1 MVSAQHRSRS
11 RAVKQV
17 ASFVLSRPSPC
28 DVPQRVRFSCRTPWA
43 LLGEMRVLAR
53 RGGWVRTT
61 ACLTTLRERMSP
73 SGLEEHLVNGEALGV
88 VLVGLF
94 LFADVG
100 VAQAEAQSNGM
111 TEEEAARLGEE
122 FGIVVGAVDEDIQK
136 ELKLQHP
143 QGVAVFEVIGNSR
156 ADYAGIKVRSV
167 IKEIDKQEI
176 RNMADFGRAIRKAM
190 KECNFTVGTYEPAD
204 PGDPVGW
211 GVNFHFVG
219 CKRD

>member
-1 MVSAQHRSRS
+1 
-11 RAVKQV
+11 
-17 ASFVLSRPSPC
+17 
-28 DVPQRVRFSCRTPWA
+28 
-43 LLGEMRVLAR
+43 MRVAWSEGR
-53 RGGWVRTT
+53 SVKEDFV
-61 ACLTTLRERMSP
+61 A
-73 SGLEEHLVNGEALGV
+73 GV
-88 VLVGLF
+88 VLLTWL
-94 LFADVG
+94 LFAAVG
-100 VAQAEAQSNGM
+100 SVQAAAQSDGM
-111 TEEEAARLGEE
+111 TEEEATRLGEE

-136 ELKLQHP
+136 ELKLERP

-167 IKEIDKQEI
+167 IKEIDKREI
-176 RNMADFGRAIRKAM
+176 RNMEDFGSAIKKAM

>member
-1 MVSAQHRSRS
+1 VIGAG
-11 RAVKQV
+11 
-17 ASFVLSRPSPC
+17 VLG
-28 DVPQRVRFSCRTPWA
+28 VA
-43 LLGEMRVLAR
+43 LL
-53 RGGWVRTT
+53 
-61 ACLTTLRERMSP
+61 S
-73 SGLEEHLVNGEALGV
+73 
-88 VLVGLF
+88 LF
-94 LFADVG
+94 LFAG
-100 VAQAEAQSNGM
+100 VEATQAAGQSDAM
-111 TEEEAARLGEE
+111 TGEEATRLGEE
-122 FGIVVGAVDEDIQK
+122 FGIVIGAVDEDIQK
-136 ELKLQHP
+136 ELKLQQP

-176 RNMADFGRAIRKAM
+176 RTMADFGRAIKKAM

>member
-1 MVSAQHRSRS
+1 MIGAG
-11 RAVKQV
+11 
-17 ASFVLSRPSPC
+17 VL
-28 DVPQRVRFSCRTPWA
+28 RVA
-43 LLGEMRVLAR
+43 LL
-53 RGGWVRTT
+53 
-61 ACLTTLRERMSP
+61 S
-73 SGLEEHLVNGEALGV
+73 
-88 VLVGLF
+88 LF
-94 LFADVG
+94 LFAG
-100 VAQAEAQSNGM
+100 VEATQAAGQSDGM
-111 TEEEAARLGEE
+111 TEEEATRLGEE
-122 FGIVVGAVDEDIQK
+122 FGIVVGAVDEDIQQ
-136 ELKLQHP
+136 ELKLQQP

-176 RNMADFGRAIRKAM
+176 RTMADFGRAIKKAM

>member
-1 MVSAQHRSRS
+1 M
-11 RAVKQV
+11 K
-17 ASFVLSRPSPC
+17 
-28 DVPQRVRFSCRTPWA
+28 RTRC
-43 LLGEMRVLAR
+43 G
-53 RGGWVRTT
+53 T
-61 ACLTTLRERMSP
+61 A
-73 SGLEEHLVNGEALGV
+73 V
-88 VLVGLF
+88 VLLF
-94 LFADVG
+94 SLFF
-100 VAQAEAQSNGM
+100 VAFAGMQAEAQSDGM

-122 FGIVVGAVDEDIQK
+122 FGIIVGAVDEAIQK
-136 ELKLQHP
+136 ELNLQRP

-176 RNMADFGRAIRKAM
+176 RTMTDFGLAIKKAM
-190 KECNFTVGTYEPAD
+190 HACNFTVGTYESAD

>member
-1 MVSAQHRSRS
+1 MSVDDTVKVRAIRPRVAAQPGLSR
-11 RAVKQV
+11 RRVC
-17 ASFVLSRPSPC
+17 VLSC
-28 DVPQRVRFSCRTPWA
+28 VA
-43 LLGEMRVLAR
+43 LLALA
-53 RGGWVRTT
+53 GLV
-61 ACLTTLRERMSP
+61 AAESP
-73 SGLEEHLVNGEALGV
+73 N
-88 VLVGLF
+88 
-94 LFADVG
+94 
-100 VAQAEAQSNGM
+100 NGM

-122 FGIVVGAVDEDIQK
+122 FGIVVGSVDEEIQK
-136 ELKLQHP
+136 ELKLQRP

-167 IKEIDKQEI
+167 IKEVDKHEI
-176 RNMADFGRAIRKAM
+176 RNMIDFGVAIKKAM

>member
-1 MVSAQHRSRS
+1 MPIKIARTVI
-11 RAVKQV
+11 
-17 ASFVLSRPSPC
+17 FLEIMLLSGL
-28 DVPQRVRFSCRTPWA
+28 
-43 LLGEMRVLAR
+43 LLGSLETAR
-53 RGGWVRTT
+53 
-61 ACLTTLRERMSP
+61 ALTQTS
-73 SGLEEHLVNGEALGV
+73 A
-88 VLVGLF
+88 
-94 LFADVG
+94 
-100 VAQAEAQSNGM
+100 M
-111 TEEEAARLGEE
+111 TEEEASQLGEE

-136 ELKLQHP
+136 ELKLQKP

-156 ADYAGIKVRSV
+156 ADYAGIKVHSV

-176 RNMADFGRAIRKAM
+176 QNLADFGRAIKKAM

>member
-1 MVSAQHRSRS
+1 MKMAHCG
-11 RAVKQV
+11 AV
-17 ASFVLSRPSPC
+17 
-28 DVPQRVRFSCRTPWA
+28 
-43 LLGEMRVLAR
+43 
-53 RGGWVRTT
+53 
-61 ACLTTLRERMSP
+61 
-73 SGLEEHLVNGEALGV
+73 V
-88 VLVGLF
+88 VLLF
-94 LFADVG
+94 SLGYVTIPG
-100 VAQAEAQSNGM
+100 TQAEAQSGGM
-111 TEEEAARLGEE
+111 AEDEAVRLGEE

-136 ELKLQHP
+136 ELKLERP

-167 IKEIDKQEI
+167 IKEIDKREI
-176 RNMADFGRAIRKAM
+176 RTMADFGSAIKKAM

>member
-1 MVSAQHRSRS
+1 MIGGRLL
-11 RAVKQV
+11 AV
-17 ASFVLSRPSPC
+17 
-28 DVPQRVRFSCRTPWA
+28 A
-43 LLGEMRVLAR
+43 LLSV
-53 RGGWVRTT
+53 
-61 ACLTTLRERMSP
+61 
-73 SGLEEHLVNGEALGV
+73 
-88 VLVGLF
+88 F
-94 LFADVG
+94 LFTGAEATQA
-100 VAQAEAQSNGM
+100 VAQNGVM
-111 TEEEAARLGEE
+111 TEEEASKLGEE
-122 FGIVVGAVDEDIQK
+122 FGIIVGAVDEDIQK
-136 ELKLQHP
+136 ELKLQKP

-176 RNMADFGRAIRKAM
+176 RTMADFGRAIKKAM

>member
-1 MVSAQHRSRS
+1 
-11 RAVKQV
+11 
-17 ASFVLSRPSPC
+17 
-28 DVPQRVRFSCRTPWA
+28 
-43 LLGEMRVLAR
+43 
-53 RGGWVRTT
+53 
-61 ACLTTLRERMSP
+61 
-73 SGLEEHLVNGEALGV
+73 
-88 VLVGLF
+88 
-94 LFADVG
+94 LFAWRIIAYGWTAFLLVSPISADV
-100 VAQAEAQSNGM
+100 AMTQAANQRDTM
-111 TEEEAARLGEE
+111 TEEEASKLGEE

-136 ELKLQHP
+136 ELKLQKP

-176 RNMADFGRAIRKAM
+176 RTMADFGRAIKKAM